1 MLDDLFFAVLA
12 AAVHELGHIAAIY
25 ALGGRVERFT
35 ADIGGLNI
43 RYCGGFSPA
52 QDALIALS
60 GPAMNLV
67 TAVISAIFGFF
78 GGYFIGINLVF
89 CIFNLIPISILD
101 GGRIVAPYLGRRA
114 LYLDIVLITALFILG
129 LLVWRA
135 AGNPTMVIASFMML
149 FLCLQNRSY

>member
-1 MLDDLFFAVLA
+1 MLNDLFYAVLA
-12 AAVHELGHIAAIY
+12 AGAHELGHIAAIY

-35 ADIGGLNI
+35 ADPGGLNI

-52 QDALIALS
+52 QDALIALA

-67 TAVISAIFGFF
+67 MAVLSAFFGFF

-101 GGRIVAPYLGRRA
+101 GGRIIAPYLGARA
-114 LYLDIVLITALFILG
+114 LYLDIALITALFILG
-129 LLVWRA
+129 LFIWRA
-135 AGNPTMVIASFMML
+135 AGNPTMVVASFMML
-149 FLCLQNRSY
+149 FLCLQNRRY